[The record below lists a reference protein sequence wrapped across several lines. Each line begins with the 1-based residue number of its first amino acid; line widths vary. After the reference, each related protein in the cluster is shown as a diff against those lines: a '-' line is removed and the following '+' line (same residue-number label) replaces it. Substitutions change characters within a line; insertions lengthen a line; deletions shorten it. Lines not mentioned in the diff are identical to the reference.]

1 MNAYRTVSK
10 GLDRLYAAVHV
21 LACIALATMAGMI
34 VVEVGGR
41 VLDSLLELVGLE
53 PTGFTIPSLAEFT
66 GFLFVAATFLALA
79 STLRHGVH
87 IRVTILLDR
96 VPPAAQRALKCL
108 AGLVGTAL
116 FGFAAWYAVEL
127 VLDSIRFNEVSFGI
141 VAVPLAIPQ
150 SAMAAG
156 LIVFTIAMAHEA
168 IAALVEPDAVRKP
181 TGDLGLA
188 EAEEP
193 ATGHGALG
201 PSSPVRDPHPAAERV
216 RSASVAPTPP
226 AYRWSKRR

>member
-1 MNAYRTVSK
+1 
-10 GLDRLYAAVHV
+10 
-21 LACIALATMAGMI
+21 MAGLI

-41 VLDSLLELVGLE
+41 ILDALLELVGLE

-96 VPPAAQRALKCL
+96 VPFPVQRGLKFLAA
-108 AGLVGTAL
+108 LVGTAL

-141 VAVPLAIPQ
+141 IAVPLAIPQ

-168 IAALVEPDAVRKP
+168 LAALLEPDAVRRP
-181 TGDLGLA
+181 LEQTALADGD
-188 EAEEP
+188 EP

-201 PSSPVRDPHPAAERV
+201 PSSPVRNPFPVAER
-216 RSASVAPTPP
+216 ASPP
-226 AYRWSKRR
+226 STRRWSKRR